1 MSSSFQFDHPYL
13 TKNNRNVL
21 TKLQQIENTT
31 KNTFDIMFHTHTK
44 DINNLV
50 FENKTLR
57 TIIKTQELKINSLQ
71 NQINNMN
78 SRFDSFIQDLINTD
92 KIESKRKLETIK
104 ETQETQGQDEPV
116 EKKSR
121 IFPMIKNNR
130 YEFHSVENSEIALVY
145 TTINLKKS
153 YLINYCLLLEKLLG
167 ENKNL
172 FTRFPIEFINNKDRL
187 QGRILYYDTEKE
199 KIIGTNS
206 LRTVL
211 TRTGVEKLI
220 TFLASP
226 KFAELF
232 INKNILKALESFKDS
247 LFDF

>member
-1 MSSSFQFDHPYL
+1 MSSSFHFDHPYL

-31 KNTFDIMFHTHTK
+31 KNTFDIMFHSHTK

-78 SRFDSFIQDLINTD
+78 SRFDSFVQDLINMD
-92 KIESKRKLETIK
+92 KIESKRKLET
-104 ETQETQGQDEPV
+104 TQQSQIHDEPV
-116 EKKSR
+116 EKKFRSFD
-121 IFPMIKNNR
+121 IIPMIKNNR

-167 ENKNL
+167 ENK

-206 LRTVL
+206 MRTLL

-220 TFLASP
+220 KTLASP
-226 KFAELF
+226 KFSELN
-232 INKNILKALESFKDS
+232 INKNVLNELEIFKDS